1 MQTKLDERQ
10 LERVV
15 AARNAIG
22 VLPAGVLVEGV
33 NYWCDVHKKL
43 KAKAVHGTSDGRPWV
58 EPPLTDEDAKQRPW
72 VMVRDTA
79 SEPWYG
85 PKVLAYVESD
95 AAGLRGY
102 LDTVGIWWHYARKA
116 TAEEIA
122 AHTQKEIK

>member
-1 MQTKLDERQ
+1 MS
-10 LERVV
+10 RVV
-15 AARNAIG
+15 AAKDALG
-22 VLPAGVLVEGV
+22 LVTWSSMSEGHH
-33 NYWCDVHKKL
+33 YWL
-43 KAKAVHGTSDGRPWV
+43 SIWESLQAKAKHGTSDGKPWV

-72 VMVRDTA
+72 VMVRDI
-79 SEPWYG
+79 SSQPWYG

-122 AHTQKEIK
+122 AMEEIK